1 MKNLKGKT
9 DLTIRLVKVCSF
21 TFIQFA
27 SCVFFHCLFWL
38 FGFEM
43 KRGVLFSVLGSGHQ
57 CLINF

>member
-38 FGFEM
+38 FGFEIKM
-43 KRGVLFSVLGSGHQ
+43 GVLLCVLGFGH
-57 CLINF
+57 